1 MENIQ
6 IVSIKMVKEKN
17 LEYGDTQ
24 ISSPKDCA
32 NIFKK
37 FIGDYDREALVV
49 LTLDTKNKI
58 NSITVASLGS
68 VNSSIVHP
76 REIFK
81 TAILSNAASIIIS
94 HNHPSGDPTP
104 SKEDI
109 SITTRLKECGR
120 ILGIEL
126 LDHVIIGEYD
136 KYLSFKEKG
145 LL

>member
-6 IVSIKMVKEKN
+6 IVSIKMVKEKK
-17 LEYGDTQ
+17 LEYGDIQ

-58 NSITVASLGS
+58 TSLTVASLGS
-68 VNSSIVHP
+68 LNYSIVHP
-76 REIFK
+76 REVFK
-81 TAILSNAASIIIS
+81 TAILSNASSIIIS
-94 HNHPSGDPTP
+94 HNHPSGETTP

-109 SITTRLKECGR
+109 KITKRLRECGD

-126 LDHVIIGEYD
+126 IDHIIIGD
-136 KYLSFKEKG
+136 NNKYLSFKEKG

>member
-17 LEYGDTQ
+17 LEYGDIQ

-68 VNSSIVHP
+68 LNSSIVHP

-81 TAILSNAASIIIS
+81 TAILSNASSIIIG
-94 HNHPSGDPTP
+94 HNHPSGDCTP

-109 SITTRLKECGR
+109 KITKRLRECGD

-126 LDHVIIGEYD
+126 IDHIIIGD
-136 KYLSFKEKG
+136 NNKYLSFKEKG

>member
-17 LEYGDTQ
+17 LEYGDAQ

-32 NIFKK
+32 DIFKK
-37 FIGDYDREALVV
+37 FIGDYDREALAV
-49 LTLDTKNKI
+49 LSLDTKNKI

-81 TAILSNAASIIIS
+81 TAILSNASSIIIS
-94 HNHPSGDPTP
+94 HNHPSGNPSP

-109 SITTRLKECGR
+109 SITSRLKECGR

-126 LDHVIIGEYD
+126 LDHIIVGEDNNYIS
-136 KYLSFKEKG
+136 LKEKG

>member
-6 IVSIKMVKEKN
+6 IVSIKMVKEKK
-17 LEYGDTQ
+17 LEYVNTQ
-24 ISSPKDCA
+24 ISSPKDCF

-49 LTLDTKNKI
+49 LTLDIKNKI

-76 REIFK
+76 REVFK
-81 TAILSNAASIIIS
+81 TAILSNASSIIIG
-94 HNHPSGDPTP
+94 HNHPSGDPSP

-109 SITTRLKECGR
+109 NITERLKECGK
-120 ILGIEL
+120 IMGIEL

-136 KYLSFKEKG
+136 KYFSFKEKG

>member
-17 LEYGDTQ
+17 LEYGDTK

-32 NIFKK
+32 YIFEK

-81 TAILSNAASIIIS
+81 TAILSNASSIIIS
-94 HNHPSGDPTP
+94 HNHPSGDCTP

-109 SITTRLKECGR
+109 NITTRLKECGK

-126 LDHVIIGEYD
+126 LDHVIIGEHD
-136 KYLSFKEKG
+136 NYLSFKEKG

>member
-17 LEYGDTQ
+17 LEYGNTQ

-49 LTLDTKNKI
+49 ATLDTKNKI
-58 NSITVASLGS
+58 TSLTVGSLGS
-68 VNSSIVHP
+68 LNTSIVHP

-81 TAILSNAASIIIS
+81 TAILGNAATIIVG
-94 HNHPSGDPTP
+94 HNHPSGSIEP

-109 SITTRLKECGR
+109 SITTRLKECGK

>member
-94 HNHPSGDPTP
+94 HNHPSGDCTP

-109 SITTRLKECGR
+109 SITARLKECGR
-120 ILGIEL
+120 ILGIEV